1 MLEWFTEELQEKAR
15 REKKIN
21 RVLDGKKKVTSHT
34 WQTINYGAA
43 EIAYCSMDSIID
55 TMNYTLACDRYE

>member
-15 REKKIN
+15 RERKIN
-21 RVLDGKKKVTSHT
+21 KVLDGTKKITSNT
-34 WQTINYGAA
+34 WQTINYGSAP
-43 EIAYCSMDSIID
+43 ISYCSMDSIID